1 MGPCDNLEGWNGVGG
16 GRGVQEGTYVYLWL
30 IHVDVWQKPTQYCRA
45 IILQLKIKLKKI
57 LSSREKINEGCEQE
71 REPDDQLG
79 NRIENGRGRS
89 RIINTSYLQPAQL
102 GSCHLF

>member
-1 MGPCDNLEGWNGVGG
+1 MLRDTLEGWEVGG
-16 GRGVQEGTYVYLWL
+16 RFKREGTSVRLWL
-30 IHVDVWQKPTQYCRA
+30 VHIHVWQKPTQYCRA

-79 NRIENGRGRS
+79 DRTENSRGRS
-89 RIINTSYLQPAQL
+89 RILNTSYL
-102 GSCHLF
+102 